1 MPTPHPDD
9 LALLYRRG
17 ALTVPLGQPP
27 SVEVVWIA
35 RHGTRITTR
44 YPPVDLGT
52 CYSAEEAGHVD
63 YGSADEAARIFRE
76 IVATVLAD
84 DSAAD
89 AASPHSGRWAEADP
103 VAFDPA
109 RPDTLRP
116 ITPVS
121 DPAGNQSL

>member
-1 MPTPHPDD
+1 MVREHPPHRRRPCPHPTPTTSPCST
-9 LALLYRRG
+9 G
-17 ALTVPLGQPP
+17 A
-27 SVEVVWIA
+27 
-35 RHGTRITTR
+35 
-44 YPPVDLGT
+44 
-52 CYSAEEAGHVD
+52 AGHID
-63 YGSADEAARIFRE
+63 YDSADQAARIFRE

-103 VAFDPA
+103 GAFDPA
-109 RPDTLRP
+109 RPDTLQP